1 VDDATKALI
10 EMSSALSLGVT
21 GRLDSALRTAASVA
35 DPVAVEEALLQSYL
49 FVGYPAA
56 LRGMAA
62 WRRVSERAAP
72 EIPSDDTADWDER
85 GEETCARVYGGQY
98 GKLRANISALHP
110 DMERWMVREGYG
122 KVLGRPGLDLAT
134 RELCIVALL
143 APQDAGPQL
152 YSHLR
157 GALNAGADEALVD
170 ETVRLLLGSL
180 PSERARALTEQWN
193 AVRSRQAQKAD

>member
-1 VDDATKALI
+1 
-10 EMSSALSLGVT
+10 M
-21 GRLDSALRTAASVA
+21 
-35 DPVAVEEALLQSYL
+35 
-49 FVGYPAA
+49 
-56 LRGMAA
+56 
-62 WRRVSERAAP
+62 
-72 EIPSDDTADWDER
+72 
-85 GEETCARVYGGQY
+85 YGGQY
-98 GKLRANISALHP
+98 EKLRANIAALHP

-170 ETVRLLLGSL
+170 ESVRLLLGSL
-180 PSERARALTEQWN
+180 PSERARAPDGTVERGAVAARNRSTERADQCLSIIP
-193 AVRSRQAQKAD
+193 RSRSCGRHRRLRRGSVPPRNGSAARRPVRRRWRARRQCHCCARIRSCGRCSTTAISSIIARSEGSMDRARTARAATARI